1 MRVLKTVV
9 LALLSNGALAAGES
23 FPSLVQPDPSNPAVA
38 AFISWHTA
46 LLKGDFATYR
56 RFTPVIPNMS
66 DGALRQMFD
75 QLRST
80 APKSVKVTT
89 PKTNANGSV
98 EFNSVGCMGDRPVV
112 STVSV
117 GKQGGA
123 WMVGGSGWGPS
134 WNPKISE
141 FVKCP

>member
-1 MRVLKTVV
+1 MRVVATAV
-9 LALLSNGALAAGES
+9 LAFFSNAALAAGES
-23 FPSLVQPDPSNPAVA
+23 FPPLVQPDPSNPAVA
-38 AFISWHTA
+38 AFISRHTA

-56 RFTPVIPNMS
+56 RFTPTIPNMS
-66 DGALRQMFD
+66 DGLLRQMFD
-75 QLRST
+75 QLRAT
-80 APKSVKVTT
+80 APKSVRVTM

-98 EFNSVGCMGDRPVV
+98 EFNSVGCMGNRSVV

-117 GKQGGA
+117 GKQSGA